1 MQTGLCA
8 YQWFFWHSW
17 EVSAAFSRLRTEK
30 KTLTDLVTIITALAL
45 VTLKGLVA
53 NFRLDLP
60 TIEAA

>member
-8 YQWFFWHSW
+8 FQWVFWHSW
-17 EVSAAFSRLRTEK
+17 EVSAAFSWLRTEK

-45 VTLKGLVA
+45 VTLKRLVA
-53 NFRLDLP
+53 DFRLDLP